1 MSGFFGK
8 IIGTIIS
15 RMLVMGAILGG
26 GQYYLSQNGGIAGIF
41 GGGSSS
47 AVAGTQPI
55 SAGIGGLGAVAASL
69 GIGGAS
75 TPDYFEVQGRISR
88 IRVECRLIR
97 EKDGRMTRT
106 EPLSCDRAHTALSY
120 PQFADYTMN
129 EARTATYI
137 YYAMDGVN
145 VLKGKM
151 TARDNQRIG
160 DVIGLRVDRGDQSK
174 STPI

>member
-15 RMLVMGAILGG
+15 RMLVMGAVLGG
-26 GQYYLSQNGGIAGIF
+26 GQYYLSQNGGIAGMF
-41 GGGSSS
+41 GGGASS
-47 AVAGTQPI
+47 AIGGTQPI

-69 GIGGAS
+69 GLGGAS
-75 TPDYFEVQGRISR
+75 EPDYYEVQGRIST
-88 IRVECRLIR
+88 IRVECRLTR
-97 EKDGRMTRT
+97 EANGKMTRT
-106 EPLSCDRAHTALSY
+106 EPLSCDRARTALGY
-120 PQFADYTMN
+120 PQFSDYTMN

-145 VLKGKM
+145 VLTGKT
-151 TARDNQRIG
+151 TARGGQQVG
-160 DVIGLRVDRGDQSK
+160 DVIGLRVDRGDQNR